1 MEIASNDYNDSE
13 KSKAK
18 AFGEKHIYFNIHSTS
33 RFIFAGGGGVFFN
46 TLRLQNFIASL
57 FPL

>member
-33 RFIFAGGGGVFFN
+33 RFIFAGRGGVFN

>member
-33 RFIFAGGGGVFFN
+33 RFIFAGGFVCFSI
-46 TLRLQNFIASL
+46 LCVCRIL
-57 FPL
+57 

>member
-33 RFIFAGGGGVFFN
+33 RFIFAGGGVFN

>member
-33 RFIFAGGGGVFFN
+33 RFIFAGEVFFFN